1 MANSGLSHQVDV
13 YNEWKNRLRDEIANY
28 KSWLGT
34 NNLAS
39 DDISHRLKRG
49 MDVLKD
55 DHLTIAFVGEYS
67 RGKTELIN
75 ALIFSEY
82 GQRMLPSQA
91 GRTTMCPTELFY
103 DREQNRCYLKLLP
116 IETRLLNR
124 SISDL
129 KQDTEVW
136 HEFELDTSSPQRL
149 SESLYQVASTRSTS
163 VAEARSLG
171 FDESMLEADR
181 VDKGKV
187 IIPLWRHALVS
198 LDNPLLKKGL
208 NILDTP
214 GLNALGSEPE
224 LTINMIPKAQAVIF
238 LLSADSGVTAS
249 DMAIWN
255 DYINVDHSDHRAGR
269 FAVLNKIDVLWDDLQ
284 GEKHTAQSIE
294 RVREDTAMKL
304 GMAASDVIPL
314 SAKQGLIG
322 RIRGDDILLQR
333 SAITKL
339 EKLISKRILAQKEAL
354 LHEALVKDIGEMLHS
369 SQSIL
374 TGRLKVLKAQYQE
387 QLDSEVSQDELK
399 LFADS
404 THEQHDEHYRKLL
417 TLRSS
422 RRLMHSQGEILQQLA
437 SEDVFNSLV
446 NQTRT
451 NLRESWSTIGMKR
464 AMEHFFVSFDK
475 LVDSVCIEAQLADK
489 MVGSIYQRFQCDPTM
504 AHLHPKPFSVKRQR
518 QELKELKLKAKKFR
532 RNPKVL
538 VTEQTILVKRFFQSF
553 VQEARLIHLQVL
565 DEARRWPD
573 EALLPLLQF
582 SLEQKKLLESQ
593 VAELKA
599 LASTSRSAREQQDAL
614 KEMVV
619 KVEQT
624 IDEAKQIE
632 RRLCEAPI
640 DFEQSLVRRLGPI
653 DERFACKE

>member
-39 DDISHRLKRG
+39 DDVAHRLKRG

-103 DREQNRCYLKLLP
+103 DRDQNRCYIKLLP

-129 KQDTEVW
+129 KLDPEVW

-163 VAEARSLG
+163 IAEARSLG

-181 VDKGKV
+181 VDTGQV

-284 GEKHTAQSIE
+284 GEKHTAQSIA
-294 RVREDTAMKL
+294 RVREDTATKL
-304 GMAASDVIPL
+304 GMSASDVIPL

-374 TGRLKVLKAQYQE
+374 TSRLKVLKAQYQE
-387 QLDSEVSQDELK
+387 QLDSEVSHDELK
-399 LFADS
+399 SFADS

-451 NLRESWSTIGMKR
+451 NLQESWSTIGMKR
-464 AMEHFFVSFDK
+464 AMEQFFVSFDK

-489 MVGSIYQRFQCDPTM
+489 MVGSIYQRFQRDPTM

-518 QELKELKLKAKKFR
+518 QALKELKLKAKQFR

-538 VTEQTILVKRFFQSF
+538 VTEQTILVKRFFNSF

-593 VAELKA
+593 VAELKS
-599 LASTSRSAREQQDAL
+599 LASNSRSAREQQDAL
-614 KEMVV
+614 KEMVA
-619 KVEQT
+619 KVERT

-640 DFEQSLVRRLGPI
+640 DSEQSLVRRLGPV